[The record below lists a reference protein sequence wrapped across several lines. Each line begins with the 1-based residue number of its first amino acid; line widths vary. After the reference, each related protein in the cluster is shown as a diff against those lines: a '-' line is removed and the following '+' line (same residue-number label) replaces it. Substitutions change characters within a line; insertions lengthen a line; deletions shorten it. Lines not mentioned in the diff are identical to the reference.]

1 MNDIYLISKIL
12 AFATRYNPQ
21 HPLKGPESTL
31 IFEKL
36 KFCSNVLIMY

>member
-1 MNDIYLISKIL
+1 MNHVYLISKIV
-12 AFATRYNPQ
+12 AFATRNNPQ

-36 KFCSNVLIMY
+36 KFCSNLLIMY